1 MTIGHLNVASGTE
14 EFLILFNAIEFKS
27 KIGYFI
33 YLPEKFQSLFRTTA
47 LCKSASSIVGFINSK
62 C

>member
-1 MTIGHLNVASGTE
+1 MIIGHLNVASGTE

-27 KIGYFI
+27 KIGYL
-33 YLPEKFQSLFRTTA
+33 LPDKFQSLFRTTV
-47 LCKSASSIVGFINSK
+47 LCKSTSSIVDFINSK